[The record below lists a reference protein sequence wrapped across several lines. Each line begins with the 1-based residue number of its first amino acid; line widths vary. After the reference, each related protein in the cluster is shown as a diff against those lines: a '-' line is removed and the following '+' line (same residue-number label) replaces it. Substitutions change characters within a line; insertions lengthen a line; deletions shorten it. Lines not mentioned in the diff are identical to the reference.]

1 MKLKEKLVSKFQ
13 DLRKKVQNTIT
24 KPLVPL
30 ISKLHLTPDAMTISG
45 VVLNLIAAVVI
56 GFGHL
61 LIGGIIFL
69 LAGLFDMLDGAL
81 ARYMKKVSK
90 FGALF
95 DSVSDR
101 VTEGALFLSFIFIT
115 SVAVWPF
122 SVVWELVLIF
132 LAMIGSFLTSYIRAR
147 AEGLGIDCTV
157 GLFTRPERVII
168 LALGLLLSQVFVALA
183 IVVVLSFVTV
193 GQRFIFVWQQA
204 KK

>member
-1 MKLKEKLVSKFQ
+1 MSTFQ
-13 DLRKKVQNTIT
+13 DVRKKAQNAVT
-24 KPLVPL
+24 KPLVPV

-45 VVLNLIAAVVI
+45 VVLNLAAAVII

-61 LIGGIIFL
+61 MIGGIVFL

-81 ARYMKKVSK
+81 ARYMQKTTK

-168 LALGLLLSQVFVALA
+168 LALGLLLSQVFIALA
-183 IVVVLSFVTV
+183 MVVVLSFVTV
-193 GQRFIFVWQQA
+193 GQRFLFVWQQA
-204 KK
+204 RK